1 MRKVFICLLLA
12 GCGGIGQAPPDSYE
26 VPPAPVASA
35 TSTTQPPTPPPLSEN
50 PINNLDFLNC
60 SGALCQVVGAPV
72 LLQTDPNLP
81 ASDPEMVQYAKVG
94 CYETAVVI
102 TNTAALV
109 NRTTGIINP
118 DTRAYQFDNLVSGYP
133 YLTSG
138 TELLTW
144 QYDALLHSNP
154 KWSGFY
160 YQELLTSFG
169 PLTDKYPDNCVS
181 ETPGSCW
188 WGSNDHG
195 SFFGYGIYD
204 GVVLNNS
211 IFIDRLQQ
219 KYMQVVAF
227 QWTSNKLVDGK
238 TTIEW
243 NPIGH
248 KIALVGFLNDGSD
261 YPLLFNDPGSGVQ
274 TYGKVGTLHASDSLK
289 MLAITNKGPWAVNT
303 YYNVGDT
310 ISYLGT
316 TYKAINANTSTYI
329 FDTTQWQAFDAP
341 LNTWTYF
348 EYRDD
353 HNHSKLL
360 MAADYGIRLY

>member
-1 MRKVFICLLLA
+1 MKKAFICLLLL
-12 GCGGIGQAPPDSYE
+12 GCSGIDAT
-26 VPPAPVASA
+26 PPATYDVPSA
-35 TSTTQPPTPPPLSEN
+35 PGVTATEAPTANPPPPLPEN

-60 SGALCQVVGAPV
+60 NGSLCQVVGAPL

-81 ASDPEMVQYAKVG
+81 ALDPEMVQYAKVG

-102 TNTAALV
+102 TNAAALV

-118 DTRAYQFDNLVSGYP
+118 ETRAYQFDNLVSGYP
-133 YLTSG
+133 YLTNG
-138 TELLTW
+138 TELLIW
-144 QYDALLHSNP
+144 QYSALLHSNP

-195 SFFGYGIYD
+195 SFFGYGVYD
-204 GVVLNNS
+204 GVVLNSS

-219 KYMQVVAF
+219 KYMQVIAF
-227 QWTSNKLVDGK
+227 QWTANTVNNGK
-238 TTIEW
+238 TIIEW
-243 NPIGH
+243 NTIGH

-261 YPLLFNDPGSGVQ
+261 YPLLFNDPGSGAQ
-274 TYGKVGTLHASDSLK
+274 SYGKIGVVHASDSLK
-289 MLAITNKGPWAVNT
+289 MLAITNRGGWGVNT
-303 YYNVGDT
+303 YYNVNDT

-316 TYKAINANTSTYI
+316 TYKAVNAHTSTYV

-341 LNTWTYF
+341 LSTWSYF

-353 HNHSKLL
+353 PNHSKLL
-360 MAADYGIRLY
+360 LAADYGIRLY

>member
-1 MRKVFICLLLA
+1 MRKALICLFLV
-12 GCGGIGQAPPDSYE
+12 GCGGVSQTPPDP
-26 VPPAPVASA
+26 VTPTAPVASA
-35 TSTTQPPTPPPLSEN
+35 TTTSTAQPPPPSQN

-60 SGALCQVVGAPV
+60 SGTLCQVVGAPI

-102 TNTAALV
+102 TNTAALI

-138 TELLTW
+138 TELLVW
-144 QYDALLHSNP
+144 QYDALLDSNP

-169 PLTDKYPDNCVS
+169 PLTDSYPNDCKS
-181 ETPGSCW
+181 EVPGSCW
-188 WGSNDHG
+188 WGGNASG
-195 SFFGYGIYD
+195 SFFGYGVYD
-204 GVVLNNS
+204 GRVLNS
-211 IFIDRLQQ
+211 STYIDRLQQ
-219 KYMQVVAF
+219 KYMQIVAF
-227 QWTSNKLVDGK
+227 QWTANTVSNGK

-261 YPLLFNDPGSGVQ
+261 YPLLFNDPGSGIQ
-274 TYGKVGTLHASDSLK
+274 SYGKVGTLHASDSLK
-289 MLAITNKGPWAVNT
+289 MLAITNKGAWAVNT
-303 YYNVGDT
+303 YYTAGDT

-316 TYKAINANTSTYI
+316 TYKAINNHTSTYI
-329 FDTTQWQAFDAP
+329 FDATQWQAFDAP
-341 LNTWTYF
+341 LNTWAYF

-353 HNHSKLL
+353 PNHSKLL
-360 MAADYGIRLY
+360 MVADYGIRLY